1 MGPPFGQL
9 IEIPPGNYRMMA
21 GVCVRETELRSK
33 SLGRSRICSSE
44 KQEIA
49 HKLREG

>member
-9 IEIPPGNYRMMA
+9 IEIPPENHRMMA
-21 GVCVRETELRSK
+21 GVCVRETELSK